1 MKEKLKDRLQQLKE
15 EFANGQKQL
24 AELEARKAQIQET
37 MLRISGAIQVL
48 DEELSHEGAEEIS
61 ERQEIGVEG

>member
-15 EFANGQKQL
+15 EFASGQKQL
-24 AELEARKAQIQET
+24 AELETRKTRIQET

-48 DEELSHEGAEEIS
+48 EEELNHDDAEELSEHREIV
-61 ERQEIGVEG
+61 VEN